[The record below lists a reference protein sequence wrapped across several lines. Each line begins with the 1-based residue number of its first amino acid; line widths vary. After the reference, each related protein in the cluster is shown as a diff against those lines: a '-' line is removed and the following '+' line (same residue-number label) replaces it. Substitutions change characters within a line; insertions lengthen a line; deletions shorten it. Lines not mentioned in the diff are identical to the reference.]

1 MNHKIT
7 EKQIQATI
15 FMFWMG
21 SMVVVGINPQ
31 AKQDSWIAG
40 LFAGIMMLPLLF
52 LYIRLTSLYPGKNLF
67 EILTQIFGKVFGR
80 ILILIYV
87 VFSIQLGGITLKI
100 FSTFVHILN
109 MPETPEPAI
118 LFFIILLSVWAVKS
132 GPENI
137 GRMSKYT
144 FPILLISVAA
154 TFIIGARDMDT
165 SNLKPIMN
173 TDLKTLLGS
182 AFSLCILPLG
192 EVFLCL
198 SFFSA
203 LEPQAKPSRF
213 FFKALIMTLA
223 ILITVNLRN
232 ILILGFPSASMFYF
246 PSYETVSIISIGDF
260 FSRTEV
266 LIGINLMLAGFIKV
280 AVCLYSS
287 SLGLAKLLNAA
298 DQKLYVVP
306 CALLMVTLAGML
318 YENTVEW
325 KDWAPMYEIYAIPF
339 QIMFP
344 ILILIGA
351 EIKARAGHPKTKNP
365 PAANNKAGES

>member
-1 MNHKIT
+1 MNPKIT

-15 FMFWMG
+15 IMFWLG
-21 SMVVVGINPQ
+21 SLVVIGIDPQ
-31 AKQDSWIAG
+31 SKQDSWIAS
-40 LFAGIMMLPLLF
+40 LLAGIMILPLLF

-67 EILTQIFGKVFGR
+67 EILIQIFGKVFGR
-80 ILILIYV
+80 ILIFIYV
-87 VFSIQLGGITLKI
+87 FFSIHLGGIILKV

-118 LFFIILLSVWAVKS
+118 LFFIILLSVWTVKS

-144 FPILLISVAA
+144 FPIIVVSVAA
-154 TFIIGARDMDT
+154 TFMAGAKDMDIG
-165 SNLKPIMN
+165 NLKPIMN

-182 AFSLCILPLG
+182 AFSLCVLPLG
-192 EVFLCL
+192 EAFLCL
-198 SFFSA
+198 SFFSS
-203 LEPQAKPSRF
+203 LDPQTKPYRF
-213 FFKALIMTLA
+213 FFKALIWTLV
-223 ILITVNLRN
+223 IVIVVNLRN
-232 ILILGFPSASMFYF
+232 ILILGFPSATMFYF
-246 PSYETVSIISIGDF
+246 PSYETVGIISIGDF
-260 FSRTEV
+260 FSRAEV

-306 CALLMVTLAGML
+306 CALLMVTLAGIL

-325 KDWAPMYEIYAIPF
+325 VEWIPVYEIYAIPF
-339 QIMFP
+339 QIIFP
-344 ILILIGA
+344 IIILIGA
-351 EIKARAGHPKTKNP
+351 EIKARTHPETKNP
-365 PAANNKAGES
+365 PAANKEAGGS